1 MFKQPKPQEAVI
13 ETLLQCLHTDSACC
27 RDEPGPLADQQAEVR
42 FSIRSQVKCLRT
54 PRCVVSGLTGGL
66 EGAII
71 TVAIGHVVHFSQTFE
86 ALRAYFGHD

>member
-1 MFKQPKPQEAVI
+1 MSLALWQISKQRSV
-13 ETLLQCLHTDSACC
+13 
-27 RDEPGPLADQQAEVR
+27 